1 MLFASL
7 LFARSEWLLPALIAM
22 AVVAML
28 VLVLYR
34 RLWRETSAFRMGAVA
49 KLIALALLAV
59 CLAEPLWSSQRVRP
73 GANLFL
79 LVADNSRSL
88 SLRDP
93 QAKQSRGELV
103 RDVLTNTKAPWHVRL
118 EQDFEV
124 RRYQFEAL
132 PKYVADFTGLTF
144 ADDRTQ
150 IGETLR
156 TLADRLKDRPVAGV
170 LLFTDGNSTDDIA
183 DADLAGLP
191 PIYPVPIG
199 ASSGHRD
206 LAVARVTTTTT
217 SFEDAPVT
225 LQVELS
231 ASGYSGK
238 TVIVRVDDETGTA
251 VKHQSQP
258 VSKGDAP
265 TMVRFQLR
273 PTKTGVTFY
282 RVRVAA
288 GDDLAAFDK
297 TGSDEV
303 TTDNNARLVA
313 VDRGTGPYRL
323 LYLAGRP
330 NWEAKYLRRAVAD
343 DDQLDLTA
351 LIRIAKKEAKFDFR
365 GRDGE
370 NANPLFRGFDKVNEE
385 TERYD
390 QPVLVRLNT
399 KSPEELRDGF
409 PKTAEELYQFH
420 AIIIDDLESAFFTA
434 EQLSLLERFV
444 SERGG
449 GLLMLGGLESFRQG
463 GFQKTAV
470 GRLLPVYLDAVPVM
484 PPATGYRL
492 ALTRDGWLE
501 PWARLRST
509 EAEETRRLREMAG
522 FHTLNSISGIK
533 PGAETIAEV
542 VDPQGTK
549 RPALVAQRY
558 GQGRSAALLVGDL
571 WRWQLEQTDDQRTHD
586 DLGKAWRQMLRWLI
600 VDVPDRVELKA
611 VEENSGAAGL
621 MRIEARIRDK
631 EFHPQDN
638 AAVTVNVTPPDGTP
652 LSLTTEPSLK
662 EPGLYE
668 TTVSSRP
675 AGGWRATVAVTDPEG
690 QPLGEGAT
698 GWAADFAAEELA
710 RVTPNRTLLE
720 RIAKETG
727 GQVVELSGLADFVE
741 TLPNREAPLTETTTT
756 PLWHNP
762 LVWLL
767 IVAGLCVEWGVRR
780 RRGLP

>member
-1 MLFASL
+1 MIVASL
-7 LFARSEWLLPALIAM
+7 LFAREDWLWPALAAV
-22 AVVAML
+22 AVVAAL
-28 VLVLYR
+28 VLLLYR
-34 RLWRETSAFRMGAVA
+34 RLWRDVPAFRWGAAA
-49 KLIALALLAV
+49 KLVALALLAI

-93 QAKQSRGELV
+93 KASATRGEDLK
-103 RDVLTNTKAPWHVRL
+103 RSLTDTKAAWHVRL

-124 RRYQFEAL
+124 RRYQFESL
-132 PKYVADFTGLTF
+132 PKYVADFNDLSF

-150 IGETLR
+150 LGATLR
-156 TLADRLKDRPVAGV
+156 TLADRVKDRPVAGV
-170 LLFTDGNSTDDIA
+170 LLFTDGNSTDDVT
-183 DADLAGLP
+183 DADLEGLP
-191 PIYPVPIG
+191 PVYAVPLG
-199 ASSGHRD
+199 AATGHRD
-206 LAVARVTTTTT
+206 LAIAKVTTTTT

-231 ASGYSGK
+231 ADGFDGEK
-238 TVIVRVDDETGTA
+238 VIVRVDDEDGQP
-251 VKHQSQP
+251 VKHQSQA
-258 VSKGDAP
+258 VAKAGAA
-265 TMVRFQLR
+265 TLFRFQLR
-273 PTKTGVTFY
+273 PLKTGVTFY
-282 RVRVAA
+282 RVRAA
-288 GDDLAAFDK
+288 VGDELAAFDK
-297 TGSDEV
+297 PDAREV
-303 TTDNNARLVA
+303 TQDNNARLVA
-313 VDRGTGPYRL
+313 VDRGTGPYRV
-323 LYLAGRP
+323 LYVAGRP
-330 NWEAKYLRRAVAD
+330 NWEGKYLKRSLD
-343 DDQLDLTA
+343 EDDQLDLTA

-370 NANPLFRGFDKVNEE
+370 NANPLFRGFDKVGEE

-399 KSPEELRDGF
+399 KTPEELRDGF
-409 PKTAEELYQFH
+409 PKTAEELYEFH
-420 AIIIDDLESAFFTA
+420 AIVIDDLEAAFFTA

-484 PPATGYRL
+484 PPATGFRL

-509 EAEETRRLREMAG
+509 EAEETRRIREMPG
-522 FHTLNSISGIK
+522 FLTLNTTSGIK
-533 PGAETIAEV
+533 PGATTIAEV

-611 VEENSGAAGL
+611 VEDDAGSLGL

-631 EFHPQDN
+631 EFRPQDN
-638 AAVTVNVTPPDGTP
+638 AAVTVTVTPPDGSP

-668 TTVSSRP
+668 TAVSSRP
-675 AGGWRATVAVTDPEG
+675 AGAWRATVAVTDPDG

-710 RVTPNRTLLE
+710 RVAPNRELLE
-720 RIAKETG
+720 RIAKQTG
-727 GQVVELSGLADFVE
+727 GQVVELAGLASFVE

-756 PLWHNP
+756 PLWHHP
-762 LVWLL
+762 LVWTL
-767 IVAGLCVEWGVRR
+767 IVAGLCIEWGLRR